1 MKTVHKNIQNKKNNF
16 RNKNIK
22 KYGNFPVRKDII
34 VDLSNV
40 SIKYDKSVSVVGGKG
55 KAIIKLQKIN
65 VLVPN
70 GIILTTK
77 AFGDYLLLNK
87 LDNPNFYAKKYNKKT
102 YAYLQNKLRNARLP
116 DYFYDMVYSSLKRKG
131 MHDKSLAVR
140 SSATVEDSNNVSFAG
155 LFKTF
160 INVNSIA
167 DVLASIKEVYNSMF
181 AEKALAYLHDYPQ
194 KNQDIGM
201 AIILQEVIFGEVS
214 GVAFTKDPLN
224 NSVFLIESV
233 IGLNEILV
241 SGKVSPSRFEID
253 PQTKK
258 LLRKKI
264 EKQPIVQVP
273 KGNKGI
279 GYAPNKKSINK
290 LFTKAHLADIV
301 GIGLNIESLF
311 KQPQDIEWTIN
322 KNKVYI
328 LQSRP
333 ITTKS
338 KLSLFKIRFED
349 KSLKIGYPVS
359 GGIVKGNSAIVKTL
373 NDKIKPGS
381 ILIFKFTDTE
391 CIPLMRNAKG
401 LIVEE
406 GGVLSHAAIVSR
418 ELGIPCI
425 VGARNARK
433 IIGQGNNIILDASS
447 GTVYFAGRNKRPNNN
462 THSTNINFQEGV
474 DLASFYCPDTVKRA
488 VFNSK
493 IFYYEIFE
501 NSLFYYTNEG
511 ITKAEVEKYIRKK
524 KINIT
529 NVTEGGKMKSNLL
542 SMFIEGAPFYF
553 KDKNLKT
560 SYLNAIA
567 TAQKFDAAKLDNL
580 MDSIKLF
587 ADSELHKVKEKEC
600 TNYADCAIQFSHY
613 WKAQL
618 AYLLINTLL
627 CEGYCI
633 RTIYYKVKPILK
645 KYNISFSDLLRSFG
659 NDATI
664 LPLNIGDLK
673 QAELDL
679 VNEAADYYMV
689 AKRWKEESYPI
700 FLKLGATG
708 QDFDVKIKEI
718 SEKCNLFSKRKKNYR
733 ELFADAINLSNGRNT
748 Y

>member
-1 MKTVHKNIQNKKNNF
+1 MKTIPKSIQNKKKSNPQ
-16 RNKNIK
+16 NKSTK
-22 KYGNFPVRKDII
+22 KYGNYHTRKDII
-34 VDLSNV
+34 VDLSIEYN
-40 SIKYDKSVSVVGGKG
+40 KSVSVVGGKG
-55 KAIIKLQKIN
+55 KAIIELQKIG

-77 AFGDYLLLNK
+77 AFRDYLLLNK
-87 LDNPNFYAKKYNKKT
+87 LNNPNFYAKKYNKKT
-102 YAYLQNKLRNARLP
+102 YTYLQNKLKNARLP
-116 DYFYDMVYSSLKRKG
+116 DYLYDIVCSSLKRKG

-155 LFKTF
+155 LFETF
-160 INVNSIA
+160 INVNSIE
-167 DVLASIKEVYNSMF
+167 DVLASIKKVYNSMF
-181 AEKALAYLHDYPQ
+181 AEKALVYLHDYSQ

-201 AIILQEVIFGEVS
+201 AIILQEVVFGEVS

-224 NSVFLIESV
+224 NSIFLVESV
-233 IGLNEILV
+233 IGLNGILV

-258 LLRKKI
+258 LLHKKI
-264 EKQPIVQVP
+264 EKQLIVQVP
-273 KGNKGI
+273 KGKRGTRYI
-279 GYAPNKKSINK
+279 PNKKSINK
-290 LFTKAHLADIV
+290 LFTKAPLADV
-301 GIGLNIESLF
+301 VRIGLDIELLF
-311 KQPQDIEWTIN
+311 KQPQDIEWTIS

-338 KLSLFKIRFED
+338 KLSLFKIEFGG

-381 ILIFKFTDTE
+381 ILIFKLTDTE

-406 GGVLSHAAIVSR
+406 GGILSHAAIVSR

-447 GTVYFAGRNKRPNNN
+447 GTVYFTGRNKRPNKNP
-462 THSTNINFQEGV
+462 SAANINFQEEA
-474 DLASFYCPDTVKRA
+474 DLASFYCPDAVKRA

-501 NSLFYYTNEG
+501 SSLFYYTNEG
-511 ITKAEVEKYIRKK
+511 ITKAEVEKYVKKK
-524 KINIT
+524 KINIA
-529 NVTEGGKMKSNLL
+529 NVMKGGKMKSNFL
-542 SMFIEGAPFYF
+542 SMFIEGIPFYF
-553 KDKNLKT
+553 KDKKLKT
-560 SYLNAIA
+560 LYLNAIA
-567 TAQKFDAAKLDNL
+567 TAQKFNAVKLNNL

-587 ADSELHKVKEKEC
+587 ADNELHKIKEKEC
-600 TNYADCAIQFSHY
+600 ASYVDCAIQFSSY

-618 AYLLINTLL
+618 SYLLINTLL
-627 CEGYCI
+627 CEGYCA
-633 RTIYYKVKPILK
+633 RTIYYKVTPILK

-659 NDATI
+659 SNPTI

-679 VNEAADYYMV
+679 INEAADYYMV

-708 QDFDVKIKEI
+708 PDFDAKMKEI
-718 SEKCNLFSKRKKNYR
+718 SGKCNLLSREQKNYR
-733 ELFADAINLSNGRNT
+733 ELFADAINLSKDRNT
-748 Y
+748 C